1 MENIIGFI
9 NWILTTAPSKYCS
22 YSIVILKLHN
32 TFMNAPP
39 CKTSK
44 LIVNV
49 TPYLSADGVLGF
61 DGVPDRL
68 AGDLNLEQVQAK
80 DKLMVG

>member
-1 MENIIGFI
+1 
-9 NWILTTAPSKYCS
+9 
-22 YSIVILKLHN
+22 
-32 TFMNAPP
+32 MNASL
-39 CKTSK
+39 CKYSK

-68 AGDLNLEQVQAK
+68 AGDLNLKQVRAK
-80 DKLMVG
+80 DKLMVVVG